1 MLKLKTTIIVIL
13 ATEFPKHYHRSQ
25 KYWFKRLK
33 EAARCS
39 LNRVDFVGFTT
50 KDILRYCLNLS
61 YLNILSLLQNVFSVV
76 NLSRLIVPHFIAR
89 GHGSFAIVSSVAG
102 KMGSPFAGT
111 YTGSKHA
118 LQVGAFGL
126 HELLGQ
132 LSPTIAEA

>member
-1 MLKLKTTIIVIL
+1 MEQV
-13 ATEFPKHYHRSQ
+13 
-25 KYWFKRLK
+25 
-33 EAARCS
+33 
-39 LNRVDFVGFTT
+39 
-50 KDILRYCLNLS
+50 S
-61 YLNILSLLQNVFSVV
+61 YLNILSLFQNVFSVV

-89 GHGSFAIVSSVAG
+89 GRGSFAIVSSVAG

-126 HELLGQ
+126 HEFLGQ